1 MTRPRIK
8 VAYILTPVSFG
19 GAEQVSLNFLRTVD
33 RGRFDITPI
42 LFIRPWEDETYFARE
57 LHEIGY
63 TFEAM
68 PVSVDTAYDP
78 VRVPRVTYMVLC
90 CLKKN
95 GCQLV
100 HTNGYFA
107 DICGQPVARLLGI
120 SGIATCH
127 GFISEDWKLRFYNR
141 LDKFALRLCRHVIAV
156 SEKIKEDLVKSGIR
170 RSRISVIPNGVPL
183 VPVEGNAALRR
194 RELRSLMDIGP
205 EEHAIGYLGRLSP
218 EKGLIYLIEAVSQL
232 FNSTMRLKLIIVGD
246 GPERAKLERKV
257 KGAGLESK
265 IVFAGFQ
272 TETEEWYRIFD
283 SFVLPSLTEGTPLA
297 LLEAMAAGLPVVAS
311 AVGGVPKVVSDGING
326 LLSPPGDAAAL
337 RDKIRVLIENP
348 ILSRMIGKK
357 GAQSVRAEY
366 GIDRWCQAI
375 EDCYSGL

>member
-1 MTRPRIK
+1 M
-8 VAYILTPVSFG
+8 AYILTPVSFG
-19 GAEQVSLNFLRTVD
+19 GAEKVSLNFLRTVD

-42 LFIRPWEDETYFARE
+42 LLIRPWEDETYFTKE
-57 LHEIGY
+57 LHKIGY

-78 VRVPRVTYMVLC
+78 VRVPRVTYMILC

-95 GCQLV
+95 GFQLV

-120 SGIATCH
+120 AGIATCH
-127 GFISEDWKLRFYNR
+127 GFISADWKLRFYNR

-156 SEKIKEDLVKSGIR
+156 SEKIKEELVKSGIR
-170 RSRISVIPNGVPL
+170 RSRISVIPNGVSL
-183 VPVEGNAALRR
+183 VPVEENAALRR
-194 RELRSLMDIGP
+194 RKLRALLDIGS
-205 EEHAIGYLGRLSP
+205 EEHVIGYLGRLSA

-232 FNSTMRLKLIIVGD
+232 FIATIRLKLIIVGD

-265 IVFAGFQ
+265 VVFAGFQ
-272 TETEEWYRIFD
+272 TETEEWYRVFD

-326 LLSPPGDAAAL
+326 LLSPPGDAVAL
-337 RDKIRVLIENP
+337 GDKIRVLIENP
-348 ILSRMIGKK
+348 QLSRMLGNT

-375 EDCYSGL
+375 EDCYSGF